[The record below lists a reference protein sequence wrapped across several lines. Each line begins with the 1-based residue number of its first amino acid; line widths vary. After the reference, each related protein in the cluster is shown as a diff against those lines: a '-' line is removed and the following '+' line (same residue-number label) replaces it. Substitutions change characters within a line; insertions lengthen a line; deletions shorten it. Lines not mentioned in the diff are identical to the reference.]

1 MYDLM
6 IACEPILSVSA
17 LPNLM
22 KATQCHFKTQTK
34 KKYIQANPNLDGIVG
49 TLWSVDTL
57 CLAHLAVCPGPHNTV
72 V

>member
-34 KKYIQANPNLDGIVG
+34 KYKYIYKPIQISTESSGRSGRSIHCVLRILQFVQDHITP
-49 TLWSVDTL
+49 
-57 CLAHLAVCPGPHNTV
+57 
-72 V
+72 